1 MTTTETNTGAT
12 TGATNGEALAS
23 GAWTVDPAHTT
34 VAFVARHM
42 MLSKVRGTFSD
53 VSADVTIGD
62 DPLRSSVTAE
72 VQMASID
79 TGNPDRDGH
88 LRTND
93 FFAID
98 EFPTMTLRSTGIER
112 DGDDYVLHTELT
124 VRGVTRPVDF
134 ALEFGGIGQD
144 PWGNTRAGFEATAT
158 INRKDFGIE
167 WNTALETG
175 GVLVG
180 DKVHIELDVQVV
192 KVADAS

>member
-1 MTTTETNTGAT
+1 MATTTTDV
-12 TGATNGEALAS
+12 LAP
-23 GAWTVDPAHTT
+23 GTWTIDPTHTT
-34 VAFVARHM
+34 IAFVARHM
-42 MLSKVRGTFSD
+42 MLSKVRGTFGEFT
-53 VSADVTIGD
+53 ADVTIGD
-62 DPLRSSVTAE
+62 DPLESVVTAE

-98 EFPTMTLRSTGIER
+98 EFPTMSLRSTDVQR

-144 PWGNTRAGFEATAT
+144 PWGNTRAGFEASAT

-180 DKVHIELDVQVV
+180 DKIQIELDVQIVQ
-192 KVADAS
+192 AGDAS

>member
-1 MTTTETNTGAT
+1 MTSPSSTSTATEV
-12 TGATNGEALAS
+12 LAPGS
-23 GAWTVDPAHTT
+23 WSVDPTHTT
-34 VAFVARHM
+34 IAFVARHM
-42 MLSKVRGTFSD
+42 MLSKVRGTFGEFT
-53 VSADVTIGD
+53 ADVTIGD
-62 DPLRSSVTAE
+62 DPLQSSVTAE

-98 EFPTMTLRSTGIER
+98 EFPTMTLRSTGVEP

-144 PWGNTRAGFEATAT
+144 PWGNTRAGFEASAT

-180 DKVHIELDVQVV
+180 DKVQIELDVQIVQSGD
-192 KVADAS
+192 AD

>member
-1 MTTTETNTGAT
+1 MTTTT
-12 TGATNGEALAS
+12 TDVLAP
-23 GAWTVDPAHTT
+23 GTWTIDPTHTT
-34 VAFVARHM
+34 IAFVARHM
-42 MLSKVRGTFSD
+42 MLSKVRGTFGD
-53 VSADVTIGD
+53 FTADVTIGD
-62 DPLRSSVTAE
+62 DPLESVVTAE

-79 TGNPDRDGH
+79 TGNTDRDAH
-88 LRTND
+88 LRNND

-98 EFPTMTLRSTGIER
+98 EFPTMSLRSTDVQR

-144 PWGNTRAGFEATAT
+144 PWGNTRAGFEASAT

-180 DKVHIELDVQVV
+180 DKIQIELDVQIVQ
-192 KVADAS
+192 AGDAS

>member
-1 MTTTETNTGAT
+1 MTSPSSTSTSSTGT
-12 TGATNGEALAS
+12 DVLAP
-23 GAWTVDPAHTT
+23 GAWSVDPTHTT
-34 VAFVARHM
+34 MAFVARHM
-42 MLSKVRGTFSD
+42 MLSKVRGTFGEFT
-53 VSADVTIGD
+53 ADVNIGD
-62 DPLRSSVTAE
+62 DPLQSSVTAE

-98 EFPTMTLRSTGIER
+98 EFPTMTLRSTGVEP

-144 PWGNTRAGFEATAT
+144 PWGNTRAGFEASAT

-180 DKVHIELDVQVV
+180 DKVQIELDVQIV
-192 KVADAS
+192 KSGEAS

>member
-1 MTTTETNTGAT
+1 MTSPSSTSTAT
-12 TGATNGEALAS
+12 DVLAPGS
-23 GAWTVDPAHTT
+23 WSVDPTHTT
-34 VAFVARHM
+34 IAFVARHM
-42 MLSKVRGTFSD
+42 MLSKVRGTFGEFT
-53 VSADVTIGD
+53 ADVTIGD
-62 DPLRSSVTAE
+62 DPLQSSVTAE

-98 EFPTMTLRSTGIER
+98 EFPTMTLRSTGVEP

-124 VRGVTRPVDF
+124 VRGVTRPVDS

-144 PWGNTRAGFEATAT
+144 PWGNTRAGFEASAT

-180 DKVHIELDVQVV
+180 DKVQIELDVQIVQSG
-192 KVADAS
+192 DAG